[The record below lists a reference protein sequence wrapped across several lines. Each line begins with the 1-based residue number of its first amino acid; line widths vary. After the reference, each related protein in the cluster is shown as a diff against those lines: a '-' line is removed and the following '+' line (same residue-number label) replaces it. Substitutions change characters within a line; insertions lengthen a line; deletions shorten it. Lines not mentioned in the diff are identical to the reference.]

1 MSVETALRNLEKDV
15 GQLLARHDQG
25 KDLADFE
32 CFEDDPVGFC
42 RDVLK
47 AEPWSRQIDIAE
59 SVRDNALTVVRSGN
73 GVGKDWIAAQ
83 LSLWWV
89 YARRGLVLLSGP
101 TERQVREVCMGE
113 VARAFA
119 KAKNLPGELYQ
130 MALRLGGD
138 ETSGILAFTS
148 TDSSRLTGFH
158 APRILACLTE
168 AQGCEDW
175 SWEGLLACA
184 TGSEDRVLCVGN
196 PLSPS
201 GRFYTASRSKAW
213 NALQIS
219 VLEHPNLVEGRT
231 VVPGGPSPEFAQRI
245 ATEFGTGSN
254 TERSRVL
261 GEFPDQ
267 GEEGIFRRSWLEASS
282 DRHEA
287 GAQPN
292 AGYVFVAIDPA
303 HSGPDQSAVA
313 VLRGHVIVEIVTWSQ
328 ADLGETVARLREVL
342 ERYTVQPDRDRGVL
356 IVDIVGLGMYL
367 ADRLEELGY
376 SVMRFNGG
384 SSPRSDHYLNCRAES
399 YWVLRQQLEAGAIDL
414 PRDEDLFDEL
424 LAIRWRPTADGKV
437 QLEAKLDLKSRIGGS
452 PDKSD
457 AVTMAA
463 WANVAE
469 SYEEEEYDYAEFG
482 AFVL

>member
-1 MSVETALRNLEKDV
+1 MTVETELRRLQKDV
-15 GQLLARHDQG
+15 GELVSVHDRG
-25 KDLADFE
+25 RDLSDFE
-32 CFEDDPVGFC
+32 CYETDPAGFI
-42 RDVLK
+42 RDVLR
-47 AEPWSRQIDIAE
+47 ADPWSRQIDIAE

-119 KAKNLPGELYQ
+119 KAKSLPGELYQ
-130 MALRLGGD
+130 MALRLGAD

-148 TDSSRLTGFH
+148 TESSRLTGFH

-196 PLSPS
+196 PLNPS
-201 GRFYTASRSKAW
+201 GRFYTASRSKSW

-219 VLEHPNLVEGRT
+219 VLEHPNFVEGRT
-231 VVPGGPSPEFAQRI
+231 VIPGGPSQEFAQRI
-245 ATEFGTGSN
+245 ATEFGAGSN
-254 TERSRVL
+254 TERSRVM

-267 GEEGIFRRSWLEASS
+267 GEEGIFRRSWLEAAAR
-282 DRHEA
+282 RHEA
-287 GAQPN
+287 RAAPN
-292 AGYVFVAIDPA
+292 DGYVLLAIDPA

-313 VLRGHVIVEIVTWSQ
+313 VLRGHVIIEIVTWSQ
-328 ADLGETVARLREVL
+328 ADLAETVARLSEVL
-342 ERYTVQPDRDRGVL
+342 ERYAIRPEGDRGLLV
-356 IVDIVGLGMYL
+356 VDIVGLGMYL

-376 SVMRFNGG
+376 SVVRFNGG
-384 SSPRSDHYLNCRAES
+384 SSPRSDHYLNARAES
-399 YWVLRQQLEAGAIDL
+399 YWVLRQQLEAGTIDI
-414 PRDEDLFDEL
+414 PQDEDLFDEL

-437 QLEAKLDLKSRIGGS
+437 QLEAKLDLKSRIGRS

-457 AVTMAA
+457 AVTMAV
-463 WANVAE
+463 WANVVE
-469 SYEEEEYDYAEFG
+469 SYEEVEYDFVEYG
-482 AFVL
+482 AFIL